1 MSRLLPHIPPH
12 TPYTSIHSPRTT
24 VQPPHSIPSAPHNL
38 IPSPSAQT
46 LINTSTSKSN
56 INPPQSQEHTAVSQH
71 GYPYAVLMSDS
82 LSLTSSITMP
92 VLQDTG
98 LLLISVMLFMQG
110 RCRVVVEWSPRNP
123 LMLKLSEGG
132 CVNRI
137 WSLWTRSKHKCL
149 WMSAYCTL
157 LADCPAMG
165 LHMWAFC
172 TCLHACGHAVW
183 VYLWTCCVPVNI
195 QDKYCTLG

>member
-1 MSRLLPHIPPH
+1 MLAVSVQVFVIIMIQYFTSQICVRSVCVNIYVLWYIHILRYICRLVHTCIGMVHTGLSQDIQYLYTCQDSSPTSHPTLPSPPR
-12 TPYTSIHSPRTT
+12 THSPHTT

-46 LINTSTSKSN
+46 LINTSTSKSD

-71 GYPYAVLMSDS
+71 GYPYAVLISDS
-82 LSLTSSITMP
+82 LSITSSITMP

-132 CVNRI
+132 
-137 WSLWTRSKHKCL
+137 
-149 WMSAYCTL
+149 
-157 LADCPAMG
+157 
-165 LHMWAFC
+165 
-172 TCLHACGHAVW
+172 
-183 VYLWTCCVPVNI
+183 
-195 QDKYCTLG
+195 

>member
-1 MSRLLPHIPPH
+1 MYIHVLWYIYILTNICRLVHTYIRRYGAHWVVLVHTIPVYMSRLLPHIPPH
-12 TPYTSIHSPRTT
+12 TPSTSIHSPRTT

-46 LINTSTSKSN
+46 LISTSTSKSD

-71 GYPYAVLMSDS
+71 GYPYTVLMSDS

-92 VLQDTG
+92 VLQVTG
-98 LLLISVMLFMQG
+98 LLHISVMLFMQG

-132 CVNRI
+132 
-137 WSLWTRSKHKCL
+137 
-149 WMSAYCTL
+149 
-157 LADCPAMG
+157 
-165 LHMWAFC
+165 
-172 TCLHACGHAVW
+172 
-183 VYLWTCCVPVNI
+183 
-195 QDKYCTLG
+195 

>member
-1 MSRLLPHIPPH
+1 MHTCIGMVHAGLSYSTYNTCIRVKTPPHIPPH
-12 TPYTSIHSPRTT
+12 TPYTSSHSPHTT

-46 LINTSTSKSN
+46 LTSTSKSD

-71 GYPYAVLMSDS
+71 GYPYTVLMSDS

-110 RCRVVVEWSPRNP
+110 RCGVVVQWSPRNP
-123 LMLKLSEGG
+123 LMLKLIEGG
-132 CVNRI
+132 
-137 WSLWTRSKHKCL
+137 
-149 WMSAYCTL
+149 
-157 LADCPAMG
+157 
-165 LHMWAFC
+165 
-172 TCLHACGHAVW
+172 
-183 VYLWTCCVPVNI
+183 
-195 QDKYCTLG
+195 